1 MRCSAAWY
9 WVGGAA
15 LGTGTPLLAA
25 LTGRGP
31 LELEETGL
39 LETGLPETELP
50 ETELLETGL
59 PETELA
65 DREMALSFPIDYPW
79 RKLKRTKSDSK
90 CGGSSSA

>member
-31 LELEETGL
+31 LEPEEAGL
-39 LETGLPETELP
+39 LETGLL
-50 ETELLETGL
+50 
-59 PETELA
+59 ETELA

>member
-39 LETGLPETELP
+39 LETGLPET
-50 ETELLETGL
+50 G
-59 PETELA
+59 LA